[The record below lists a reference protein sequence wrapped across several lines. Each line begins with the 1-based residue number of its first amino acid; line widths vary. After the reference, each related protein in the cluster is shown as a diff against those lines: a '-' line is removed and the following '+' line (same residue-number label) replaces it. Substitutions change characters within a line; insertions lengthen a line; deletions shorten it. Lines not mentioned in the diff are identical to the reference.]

1 MDKNKLLFS
10 ARAVT
15 MFFLLANAILHYKY
29 SSTRKDTFNLYITR
43 VIWNLCIHPYIFRY
57 ILEIFLSYFAQYHEH
72 QFDVS
77 KLIFDLSIFNR
88 KNERKKEEYYYLII
102 GFKIIFLARKQDYS
116 KLLLAIIYLYKSPS
130 YFETF
135 DEKRNSFPSF
145 IQTFTSQITLVA
157 YGC

>member
-102 GFKIIFLARKQDYS
+102 GFKIIFLRENKIIPNYYS
-116 KLLLAIIYLYKSPS
+116 
-130 YFETF
+130 
-135 DEKRNSFPSF
+135 
-145 IQTFTSQITLVA
+145 Q
-157 YGC
+157 

>member
-1 MDKNKLLFS
+1 
-10 ARAVT
+10 

-43 VIWNLCIHPYIFRY
+43 VIWNLCIRPYIFRY

-88 KNERKKEEYYYLII
+88 NRNTKTKERKKNYYLII